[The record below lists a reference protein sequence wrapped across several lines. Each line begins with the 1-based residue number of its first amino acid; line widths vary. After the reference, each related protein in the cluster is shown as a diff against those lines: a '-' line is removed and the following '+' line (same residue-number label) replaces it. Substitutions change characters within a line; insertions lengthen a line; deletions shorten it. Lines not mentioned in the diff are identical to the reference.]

1 MRKKIK
7 INFYICENRKNHVS
21 GSFTKTNQKE
31 NRRQIS
37 E

>member
-7 INFYICENRKNHVS
+7 INLYICENRKYHES
-21 GSFTKTNQKE
+21 GSFTEANQKE
-31 NRRQIS
+31 DWRQIS

>member
-7 INFYICENRKNHVS
+7 INFYICENRKNNES
-21 GSFTKTNQKE
+21 GNITEADQKE
-31 NRRQIS
+31 NRRQIF